1 MGNPLRRLL
10 IRSKAAFF
18 LEILHLVHDAPPAGS
33 AGAQEY
39 RLKGMERAA
48 RMDDRQAGLKEASA
62 AGSDHPGAQRCELFL
77 CGSHK
82 HHASFQL
89 LNDAGDATRSQLAR
103 QESAVRQAASR

>member
-33 AGAQEY
+33 AGAQEHQ
-39 RLKGMERAA
+39 RNGMERAA
-48 RMDDRQAGLKEASA
+48 RMDDRQAGLKATAA
-62 AGSDHPGAQRCELFL
+62 AGSDHPGAQRCELFW

-89 LNDAGDATRSQLAR
+89 LNDASNAT
-103 QESAVRQAASR
+103 